1 MHNLTFKDISRG
13 SLISTEISSA
23 ERHWYNISCRRQT
36 CASAD
41 VTECMAENHDR
52 ADGWSGQRS
61 TTVCLTSGEC
71 SSTCLQGK
79 IRKVKQVELLCYRPE
94 ASAKTLRVKNLENI
108 FVSLTTKLQFIL
120 DLQFQDSNITF
131 QVSALTYAPFLICLS
146 QQLGQNNEING
157 MEIFVYS
164 TCIAFSVGDQ
174 RRLSPNFHI

>member
-13 SLISTEISSA
+13 LLISTEISSA
-23 ERHWYNISCRRQT
+23 ERHWYNISRRRQT

-71 SSTCLQGK
+71 SSSCLQGK
-79 IRKVKQVELLCYRPE
+79 IRKVKQVELLCYHPE

-131 QVSALTYAPFLICLS
+131 SGLRFNICPLS
-146 QQLGQNNEING
+146 YLLNHSN
-157 MEIFVYS
+157 
-164 TCIAFSVGDQ
+164 SV
-174 RRLSPNFHI
+174 RTMK